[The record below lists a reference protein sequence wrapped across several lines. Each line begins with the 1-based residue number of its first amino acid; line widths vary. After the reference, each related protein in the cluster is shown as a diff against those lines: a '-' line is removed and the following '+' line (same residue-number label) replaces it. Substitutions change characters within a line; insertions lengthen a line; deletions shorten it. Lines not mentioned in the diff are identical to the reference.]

1 MPNVRVHSA
10 FEPLTVS
17 RRTPVFVLT
26 GAGISAE
33 SGVRT
38 FRDAG
43 GFWHS
48 YRFEDVASP
57 EAWAKDPALV
67 WKFYSER
74 RGQLTGIEPNSAHR
88 ALAELERQ
96 LDDAFF
102 LCTQNVDPLHE
113 LAGSQRLLHMHGEL
127 VKSRC
132 ERGHAPPFDDR
143 VPPRHGDRSRTRVVS
158 RLSLSLT
165 DEPRQA
171 GNAPFTRRM
180 SCSTCGRGRYPVLR
194 MAQANGIRAATAIDI
209 VEAAYRLDGS
219 ESEWLT
225 ALLEHAAKD
234 LDTGSGAYAF
244 TGNESA
250 PDFATARRS
259 PSMT

>member
-1 MPNVRVHSA
+1 MPNVRIHSV

-17 RRTPVFVLT
+17 RHTPVFVLT

-43 GFWHS
+43 GLWHS
-48 YRFEDVASP
+48 YRFEEVASP

-74 RGQLTGIEPNSAHR
+74 RGQLVGIEPNDAHR

-96 LDDAFF
+96 LGDAFF
-102 LCTQNVDPLHE
+102 LCTQNVDSLHE

-132 ERGHAPPFDDR
+132 ERGHAPPFDDAALYPILADIPR
-143 VPPRHGDRSRTRVVS
+143 CDCGGRIRPHICWFGEVP
-158 RLSLSLT
+158 
-165 DEPRQA
+165 
-171 GNAPFTRRM
+171 F
-180 SCSTCGRGRYPVLR
+180 
-194 MAQANGIRAATAIDI
+194 
-209 VEAAYRLDGS
+209 
-219 ESEWLT
+219 
-225 ALLEHAAKD
+225 D
-234 LDTGSGAYAF
+234 LDRAEAELARCRVFVTIGSSGAVYPAAGF
-244 TGNESA
+244 A
-250 PDFATARRS
+250 ATARRAGARTVYVGPEAPDNADLFDECRLGTATEAVPGLFRVS
-259 PSMT
+259 PSV